1 MLDAYGKA
9 YFRSGT
15 CPGPRSRRAA
25 LGGGR
30 TVLRRWYG
38 GAAPPRPS
46 AGERERRPDPE
57 RSGSGRAILRYTG
70 AEAGAPLGI

>member
-1 MLDAYGKA
+1 MLDAYM
-9 YFRSGT
+9 
-15 CPGPRSRRAA
+15 P
-25 LGGGR
+25 
-30 TVLRRWYG
+30 
-38 GAAPPRPS
+38 GAAEPASRARWRSHCAPEVVRRCGSAVPS